1 MIDFLQYT
9 TQQQIKALQLVANKR
24 GLPEVVIEKDWWVSN
39 LLNIIFAMPAECK
52 IIFKGGT
59 SLSKAWKLIDRFSE
73 DIDLSVDPAF
83 FGASETPT
91 KKTNQAFAETFF
103 AFCSRTICR
112 NA

>member
-1 MIDFLQYT
+1 MIDFVKYT
-9 TQQQIKALQLVANKR
+9 PQQRIKALQLVAIKR

-59 SLSKAWKLIDRFSE
+59 SLSKAWKLIERFSE
-73 DIDLSVDPAF
+73 DIDISVDPAY

-91 KKTNQAFAETFF
+91 KKQIKHLRKR
-103 AFCSRTICR
+103 S
-112 NA
+112 

>member
-73 DIDLSVDPAF
+73 DIDLSVDPAY
-83 FGASETPT
+83 FGEAKHRQKNKS
-91 KKTNQAFAETFF
+91 
-103 AFCSRTICR
+103 SICANVLR
-112 NA
+112 FL